1 MLLPSMKSSP
11 SFFTYFFGDGMSI
24 SNYHACCWAFN
35 FMRQILGERG
45 LPRRSSLWNEKGGSG
60 IRSIASSYF
69 QTLKH
74 MDPWGFAFVVKIS
87 GTAPSNIAPKTTATL
102 DFYID
107 IC

>member
-1 MLLPSMKSSP
+1 MKSCP
-11 SFFTYFFGDGMSI
+11 SFFTYLFGDGMSI

-60 IRSIASSYF
+60 IRSTASSYF

-74 MDPWGFAFVVKIS
+74 MDPWMDVL
-87 GTAPSNIAPKTTATL
+87 APVIL
-102 DFYID
+102 
-107 IC
+107 